1 MTNQIIITL
10 PGPPRGKERPR
21 VGVHGVY
28 TPSGT
33 RAYEADLKLMAR
45 IAMRGRERLE
55 GPLKVLVI
63 GTMQVPRSWPANLR
77 SGALDNMAWPTVRP
91 DWDNIGKTTDALNGL
106 VWGDDAQVIDGRVI
120 KAYGA
125 DPGVRVIVQTLEGD
139 ALLDTL
145 AVLRAGAGGAA

>member
-1 MTNQIIITL
+1 MSAPIIITL

-21 VGVHGVY
+21 VGAHSVY

-45 IAMRGRERLE
+45 IAMRGRPLLT
-55 GPLKVLVI
+55 GPLKVIVVA
-63 GTMQVPRSWPANLR
+63 GMPVPRSWPAVRRNA
-77 SGALDNMAWPTVRP
+77 ALNSLTWPVMRP
-91 DWDNIGKTTDALNGL
+91 DWDNIGKTTDALNGV

-120 KAYGA
+120 KAYGRE
-125 DPGVRVIVQTLEGD
+125 PGVRVIVQALEGD

>member
-1 MTNQIIITL
+1 
-10 PGPPRGKERPR
+10 
-21 VGVHGVY
+21 
-28 TPSGT
+28 
-33 RAYEADLKLMAR
+33 MAR

-77 SGALDNMAWPTVRP
+77 AGALANMAWPTVRP
-91 DWDNIGKTTDALNGL
+91 DWDNIGKTPDALNGL

-125 DPGVRVIVQTLEGD
+125 DPGVRVIVQALEGD